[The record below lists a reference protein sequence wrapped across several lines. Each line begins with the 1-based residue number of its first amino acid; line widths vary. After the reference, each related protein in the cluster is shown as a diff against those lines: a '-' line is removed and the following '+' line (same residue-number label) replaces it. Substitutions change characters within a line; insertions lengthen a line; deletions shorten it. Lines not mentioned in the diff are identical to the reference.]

1 MKELNVVICIDDTH
15 PEDNWGMPTDKCTS
29 YLHLLN
35 QEFGC
40 KFVQFIPSNY
50 HGQFPISKNLQWI
63 EYWNNLEWIELA
75 AHGHYHDCRSGGP
88 GECEMTEHDYESAKN
103 RLDMCLKEWNSVGV
117 KPIGWRMPG
126 WLATQESFNV
136 VSEYFDYVAIHEY
149 HNNQI
154 NFTNNIKVFKGADG
168 IHVDGGNINLWN
180 GDTIMFQSHING
192 STNENNW
199 NTKNYENI
207 KNILNYLKQN
217 YNLKFK
223 LLRELL

>member
-1 MKELNVVICIDDTH
+1 MISNFNLKL
-15 PEDNWGMPTDKCTS
+15 DNDVPKKQG
-29 YLHLLN
+29 
-35 QEFGC
+35 
-40 KFVQFIPSNY
+40 
-50 HGQFPISKNLQWI
+50 
-63 EYWNNLEWIELA
+63 
-75 AHGHYHDCRSGGP
+75 
-88 GECEMTEHDYESAKN
+88 
-103 RLDMCLKEWNSVGV
+103 
-117 KPIGWRMPG
+117 
-126 WLATQESFNV
+126 
-136 VSEYFDYVAIHEY
+136 
-149 HNNQI
+149 
-154 NFTNNIKVFKGADG
+154 IKVFKGADG